1 MPFADIAFS
10 TVLDVTASEKISDS
24 CNLFLNKDLKMV
36 PVHFSRRD
44 FGNYNLFFWNA
55 NPRT

>member
-10 TVLDVTASEKISDS
+10 TVLDVTTSEKISDS
-24 CNLFLNKDLKMV
+24 CNLSLNKDLKMV
-36 PVHFSRRD
+36 LIRFSGRD